1 MTSVR
6 WWWSSSLSQ
15 LYPEYFWLKYFL
27 IWIWFETVSD
37 YEEGFLKSLLQQ
49 KPSNKHWF
57 SSGQGDLKFLQ
68 SSKKEFWRLDS
79 NNCRAPTSNKLL
91 PHWII
96 IKRNKKSWLSIL
108 RHVRLKGVRMRL
120 SDWSMPHI
128 GGLWLAESCVWEGC
142 CEGTGQSV
150 LGNNEFKQVT
160 GSSHHYHIEN
170 NFQAIN
176 ICWRQHLQGAES
188 WRWGVRTGQFFSQKE
203 FKKGNWYV

>member
-27 IWIWFETVSD
+27 IWIWFETETVSD

-49 KPSNKHWF
+49 KLSNKHWF

-120 SDWSMPHI
+120 SDWSMPHN
-128 GGLWLAESCVWEGC
+128 GGLWLAETCVWEGC
-142 CEGTGQSV
+142 CEGTGQWWV
-150 LGNNEFKQVT
+150 IMNLNRLLAPAIIIILK
-160 GSSHHYHIEN
+160 I
-170 NFQAIN
+170 NFRAIN
-176 ICWRQHLQGAES
+176 ICWRQH
-188 WRWGVRTGQFFSQKE
+188 
-203 FKKGNWYV
+203 

>member
-49 KPSNKHWF
+49 KLSNKHWF
-57 SSGQGDLKFLQ
+57 SSGQGNLKFLQ

-128 GGLWLAESCVWEGC
+128 GGLLLAESCVWEGC
-142 CEGTGQSV
+142 CEGTGQWWV
-150 LGNNEFKQVT
+150 IMNLNRLLAPTIIIILKIIFKQLT
-160 GSSHHYHIEN
+160 SAGASINRGRNLGDEGWELDS
-170 NFQAIN
+170 FLARKDLKMAIDM
-176 ICWRQHLQGAES
+176 C
-188 WRWGVRTGQFFSQKE
+188 
-203 FKKGNWYV
+203 